1 MANLGVGNF
10 CLLAPAEVGF
20 SFGAL
25 RARINAQ
32 SDCRDSKH
40 QSSD

>member
-1 MANLGVGNF
+1 MANLGAGNF

-20 SFGAL
+20 SLGGL
-25 RARINAQ
+25 TARINAR

-40 QSSD
+40 QSGD